1 MKGSSLVPNIGEVL
15 LAYPTN
21 YSGKVLF
28 PTIRLSTNV
37 VRLNKGP
44 IYVNSPIAIY
54 PSKSIIVYIL
64 QHY

>member
-1 MKGSSLVPNIGEVL
+1 MKGSSLVANMGEVL